1 LLENLPLVLAFLLI
15 ALGTRL
21 TEAKSLQALLFLTV
35 NLGFFF
41 WYWIPSIQVVNFP
54 PPSLLSSFTLRD
66 DMVREATWVVLLYHF
81 LSVATLIA
89 ARPLFAQRPK
99 NFDVQL
105 SFGTMAWAIIG
116 STFGLFVIRFATEG
130 SGVLL
135 DILSGR
141 ASSRE
146 FLTYYNIS
154 EGATQSLL
162 ALWDIA
168 NIAVS
173 VYLIAYAV
181 NQSKLLS
188 FHGALA
194 AFALVLSFLG
204 SGTRSILVL
213 GIFAVMA
220 GFLFRPTQD
229 QMAQR
234 RQSALSGLRYIYLT
248 FLGGVIGLA
257 STGIVARFT
266 VFRNEEGDFL
276 SNTLFNNNDM
286 FRELVFIKT
295 YMINYAP
302 RELGREV
309 YNFFQTP
316 FSFILPRFL
325 GFDKEIPDHLIT
337 FNQIRANIDLLSG
350 QGNVFPG
357 LIGDFHMLFGVMGPL
372 MFAVF
377 ILAFGVVI
385 RAVSGWIPS
394 QAAAMAFWV
403 TMCANLLISF
413 RNISG
418 SLALIALLLLAVIWM
433 WINVVPRRRVAMA

>member
-1 LLENLPLVLAFLLI
+1 M
-15 ALGTRL
+15 
-21 TEAKSLQALLFLTV
+21 
-35 NLGFFF
+35 
-41 WYWIPSIQVVNFP
+41 
-54 PPSLLSSFTLRD
+54 TLRD
-66 DMVREATWVVLLYHF
+66 DVVWETSWTVLIYHF
-81 LSVATLIA
+81 LTISTIVA
-89 ARPLFAQRPK
+89 ARPLLSSRPSK
-99 NFDVQL
+99 LDVPL
-105 SFGTMAWAIIG
+105 GFGVMAWTIAV
-116 STFGLFVIRFATEG
+116 STLGALVVRFASEG
-130 SGVLL
+130 PGVLL
-135 DILSGR
+135 DILAGR

-173 VYLIAYAV
+173 VYLIAFAV

-220 GFLFRPTQD
+220 GFLFRP
-229 QMAQR
+229 AEEELLER
-234 RQSALSGLRYIYLT
+234 KINGLSGLRYIYLT
-248 FLGGVIGLA
+248 FLGAVVGLA

-266 VFRNEEGDFL
+266 VFRNEEGDFI

-295 YMINYAP
+295 YMVNYAP
-302 RELGREV
+302 RELGREI
-309 YNFFQTP
+309 YNFLQTP

-357 LIGDFHMLFGVMGPL
+357 LIGDFHMLFGVLGPVF
-372 MFAVF
+372 FAAF
-377 ILAFGVVI
+377 ILAFGMAI
-385 RAVSGWIPS
+385 KSVSGWIPS
-394 QAAAMAFWV
+394 QTAAMAFWV
-403 TMCANLLISF
+403 TMCANLLVSF

-418 SLALIALLLLAVIWM
+418 SLALIALLLLAVIWV
-433 WINVVPRRRVAMA
+433 WVNIVPRPRPVLA

>member
-1 LLENLPLVLAFLLI
+1 MLENLPLVLALLLI

-66 DMVREATWVVLLYHF
+66 DIVTEATWVVLLYHF
-81 LSVATLIA
+81 LSVAALIV

-99 NFDVQL
+99 TFDVQL

-220 GFLFRPTQD
+220 GFLFRPSQD
-229 QMAQR
+229 EMAQR
-234 RQSALSGLRYIYLT
+234 RRNGLSGLRYIYLT

-266 VFRNEEGDFL
+266 VFRNEEGDFI

-295 YMINYAP
+295 YMMNYVP

-309 YNFFQTP
+309 YNFLQTP

-337 FNQIRANIDLLSG
+337 FNQVRANIDLLSG

-357 LIGDFHMLFGVMGPL
+357 LVGDFHMLFGVLGPL
-372 MFAVF
+372 FFAAF
-377 ILAFGVVI
+377 ILAFGVAI

-394 QAAAMAFWV
+394 QAATMAFWV
-403 TMCANLLISF
+403 TMCANLLVSF

-418 SLALIALLLLAVIWM
+418 SLALIALLLLAVIWL
-433 WINVVPRRRVAMA
+433 WSNIIPRPRAALA

>member
-1 LLENLPLVLAFLLI
+1 MLENVPLILAFLLI

-21 TEAKSLQALLFLTV
+21 TEARTLQALLFLSV

-41 WYWIPSIQVVNFP
+41 WYWVPSIQVVNFP
-54 PPSLLSSFTLRD
+54 PPSLLSSFTLRGD
-66 DMVREATWVVLLYHF
+66 LVSEAAWIVLLYHF
-81 LSVATLIA
+81 LSVISIIA
-89 ARPLFAQRPK
+89 ARPLFAQHRK
-99 NFDVQL
+99 ALAVEL
-105 SFGTMAWAIIG
+105 SFGPMAWAIIG
-116 STFGLFVIRFATEG
+116 STFALFVIRFATEG

-173 VYLIAYAV
+173 VYLIAFAV

-220 GFLFRPTQD
+220 GFLFRPSQD
-229 QMAQR
+229 ER
-234 RQSALSGLRYIYLT
+234 TKGRQGGLSGLRYIYLT
-248 FLGGVIGLA
+248 FLGGVVGLA

-266 VFRNEEGDFL
+266 VFRNEEGDFI

-295 YMINYAP
+295 YMVNYAP
-302 RELGREV
+302 RELGREI
-309 YNFFQTP
+309 YNFLQTP

-357 LIGDFHMLFGVMGPL
+357 LIGDFHMLFGVLGPVF
-372 MFAVF
+372 FAAF
-377 ILAFGVVI
+377 ILAFGMAI
-385 RAVSGWIPS
+385 KSVSGWIPS
-394 QAAAMAFWV
+394 QTAAMAFWV
-403 TMCANLLISF
+403 TMCANLLVSF

-418 SLALIALLLLAVIWM
+418 SLALIALLLLAVIWV
-433 WINVVPRRRVAMA
+433 WVNIVPRPRPVLA